1 MSVKLMESQ
10 YKYIFM
16 PQCPVYLPKLICKIT
31 WNFLGTKV
39 SYFIH
44 NISFKLIKNFVSF
57 HMLTCLLAKFHC
69 FSFKFIPFIY
79 FLTFL
84 GVFHSKVCR

>member
-1 MSVKLMESQ
+1 MENEHQTMSVKLMESQ

-31 WNFLGTKV
+31 WNFLGTKL

-57 HMLTCLLAKFHC
+57 HILTCLPSQNFTAL
-69 FSFKFIPFIY
+69 
-79 FLTFL
+79 
-84 GVFHSKVCR
+84 V

>member
-1 MSVKLMESQ
+1 MENEHQTMSVKLMESQ

-31 WNFLGTKV
+31 WSFLGTKL

-44 NISFKLIKNFVSF
+44 NISFKLRTLFLS
-57 HMLTCLLAKFHC
+57 
-69 FSFKFIPFIY
+69 IY
-79 FLTFL
+79 
-84 GVFHSKVCR
+84 